1 MKKLLLYGVSG
12 MAIILLAGCSSD
24 NFSSL
29 SSQTKNIFKNTKVN
43 ADNKST
49 STTSSVAKP
58 EKLMLNDIAKVA
70 SASADW
76 TGGFQKAIKS
86 SVETDPVVLNA
97 KAKYQAKLGSID
109 LAKTSREFKF
119 SGSLLTGVEDVTDE
133 TAGAVAVIN
142 GRKIMFDGGKIDSQI
157 SREEFLASA
166 ALAEY
171 EIRQN
176 ERASNALS
184 VWVNLKRY
192 STLNELIQSRLNV
205 LAPLIQQ
212 LEKVAEA
219 GLGDASQVAAAERTV
234 NMIRVT
240 EKEVAQQL
248 AEAEVGF
255 ESVFGVESPGI
266 PFEGEM
272 ISNAVDLLKVEDLV
286 KTSPGIELNYAQYGA
301 AVANLNS
308 IIAKYSFDVGFET
321 KIQKPLGGSGYDSD
335 ESIGFVISKT
345 FHDGGSVEAEKKIS
359 EAQVTAA
366 VDLLKL
372 SFREIE
378 KNVKQAETTISAI
391 TQAIELANEN
401 AKNAKDEINFLRK
414 QLIIGQSTLDNVLS
428 AEARLYEA
436 ESMAINFVADR
447 YLAEITILTLLG
459 ELVTLFDIE

>member
-1 MKKLLLYGVSG
+1 MKKLLLYGLSG
-12 MAIILLAGCSSD
+12 TAMILLAGCSAE

-29 SSQTKNIFKNTKVN
+29 SSQTKNIFNNIKVE
-43 ADNKST
+43 ANKISAST
-49 STTSSVAKP
+49 ASSVAKR
-58 EKLMLNDIAKVA
+58 EKLMLDDIANFA

-97 KAKYQAKLGSID
+97 KAKYQSKLGSID
-109 LAKTSREFKF
+109 LAKTSSEFKV
-119 SGSLLTGVEDVTDE
+119 SGSLLAGVEDVTDE

-171 EIRQN
+171 EIKQN

-184 VWVNLKRY
+184 AWVNLKRY
-192 STLNELIQSRLNV
+192 LTLNELIKSRLDV

-234 NMIRVT
+234 NRIRVT
-240 EKEVAQQL
+240 EKDVAQQL

-255 ESVFGVESPGI
+255 ESVFGVRSPGI

-272 ISNAVDLLKVEDLV
+272 ISNAVKLLKVEDII

-308 IIAKYSFDVGFET
+308 IIAKDSFDVGFET
-321 KIQKPLGGSGYDSD
+321 KVQKPLGGSGYDSD

-345 FHDGGSVEAEKKIS
+345 FHDGGSLEAEKKIS
-359 EAQVTAA
+359 EAEVAAA
-366 VDLLKL
+366 VDMLKL

-378 KNVKQAETTISAI
+378 KNVKQAETTISAM
-391 TQAIELANEN
+391 TKAIEIAIEN
-401 AKNAKDEINFLRK
+401 AENAKDEISFLRK
-414 QLIIGQSTLDNVLS
+414 QLIIGQSTLDSVLS

-447 YLAEITILTLLG
+447 YLAEITILALLG
-459 ELVTLFDIE
+459 EMVTLFDID